1 MPLLLVIHSTPVRIV
16 KQYWKDIIFCQMLSF
31 KVGVLRESLYE
42 ARVTPPPYTNQAHHI
57 VAKNAEKAT
66 YSREVLESL
75 DIDLNSASNGI
86 LLPSDRTAT
95 YAVTESIHNGWHL
108 ESYYDYINNE
118 IGDTLSSFDPTWK
131 DESDIKKILQSLS
144 DDDKSK
150 VRAEI
155 CNTLTKLK
163 EKLLNGEIVI
173 HN

>member
-1 MPLLLVIHSTPVRIV
+1 MVFYYR
-16 KQYWKDIIFCQMLSF
+16 
-31 KVGVLRESLYE
+31 
-42 ARVTPPPYTNQAHHI
+42 
-57 VAKNAEKAT
+57 AT
-66 YSREVLESL
+66 
-75 DIDLNSASNGI
+75 D
-86 LLPSDRTAT
+86 LLPMLLPKA
-95 YAVTESIHNGWHL
+95 SIMEGHL

-118 IGDTLSSFDPTWK
+118 IWDTLSAFDPTWK

>member
-95 YAVTESIHNGWHL
+95 YAVTESIHNG
-108 ESYYDYINNE
+108 
-118 IGDTLSSFDPTWK
+118 
-131 DESDIKKILQSLS
+131 
-144 DDDKSK
+144 
-150 VRAEI
+150 
-155 CNTLTKLK
+155 
-163 EKLLNGEIVI
+163 
-173 HN
+173 